1 MEETKRKEDEA
12 KRVEEERR
20 HVTRLLSETANAQ
33 PPPASILQQQPRPS
47 RPAAIIIPG
56 TVQFQTTTPASF
68 ASIAALPLNSPAPT
82 QATITTSPPANSPA
96 PAQGTITTALPLYS
110 LAPTQATITTSPP
123 VNSPS
128 PAQGTITAALPLNSP
143 APIQGDMSDES
154 MEDEGDGIGY
164 HSKSET
170 SMEDDAMMRE
180 FEDESTS
187 SPHCSPVP
195 LSTIAP
201 ATLPNSMDVDSPDP
215 APGTP
220 TPVPM
225 LPPFAS
231 PVLANNSSKGVRV
244 TKRGGQR
251 TAKST
256 RVRPTLKQKR
266 DMIVMIFEADRK
278 NGNKLTR
285 TEAAELIREELG
297 LLVKPTFIT
306 NLRKNHEKILER
318 IHFAD
323 DDLKTVKKDR
333 LVELHNLLEEFHD
346 KMEAKGAPM
355 NDQLL
360 IEEAKT
366 IAAEH
371 NLNLP
376 SDFKFSDDW
385 FLRFKRQRGI
395 GQMEMHGEAGDACLA
410 GIELCRRFLPH
421 IFEKFNLE
429 DIYNGDES
437 GLFFRQLPTRALMKK
452 MRKGKK
458 SNKLRATLNFIVN
471 ALGTDIHIQLIGCS
485 ARPRAFGKTMR
496 PYDSYGIDYYNQKN
510 HG

>member
-1 MEETKRKEDEA
+1 
-12 KRVEEERR
+12 
-20 HVTRLLSETANAQ
+20 
-33 PPPASILQQQPRPS
+33 
-47 RPAAIIIPG
+47 
-56 TVQFQTTTPASF
+56 
-68 ASIAALPLNSPAPT
+68 
-82 QATITTSPPANSPA
+82 
-96 PAQGTITTALPLYS
+96 
-110 LAPTQATITTSPP
+110 
-123 VNSPS
+123 
-128 PAQGTITAALPLNSP
+128 
-143 APIQGDMSDES
+143 
-154 MEDEGDGIGY
+154 
-164 HSKSET
+164 
-170 SMEDDAMMRE
+170 
-180 FEDESTS
+180 
-187 SPHCSPVP
+187 
-195 LSTIAP
+195 
-201 ATLPNSMDVDSPDP
+201 
-215 APGTP
+215 
-220 TPVPM
+220 
-225 LPPFAS
+225 
-231 PVLANNSSKGVRV
+231 
-244 TKRGGQR
+244 
-251 TAKST
+251 
-256 RVRPTLKQKR
+256 
-266 DMIVMIFEADRK
+266 MIFEADRK

-355 NDQLL
+355 TDQLL

-395 GQMEMHGEAGDACLA
+395 GQMEMHGEASDACLA
-410 GIELCRRFLPH
+410 GIEMCRRFLPH

-437 GLFFRQLPTRALMKK
+437 GLFFCQLPTRALMKK

-458 SNKLRATLNFIVN
+458 LNKLRATLNFIVN

-496 PYDSYGIDYYNQKN
+496 PYDSYGIDYYNQRKSWMNSEIFFKVIQKFLNRVQRKKN
-510 HG
+510 ATFSSSWTTSAATHYPKTK